1 MSGALDAEVVN
12 PIVGDD
18 EIQQVLSSFAA
29 AHQSADSKPARK
41 TPARKKP
48 DKEEK
53 VEKPAQVQRPLVDT
67 RIAFD
72 TGEEGDMESEIE
84 ADGELVG
91 SQFEGMALGDEM
103 EDDDDG
109 SDGLPPAS
117 RARRPKPDAGQKD
130 DVWSWY
136 EKFKI
141 GSDPEMDIQI
151 VRVYPKIF
159 PNGVVAEGLL
169 DTCPTPVD
177 AEYIAKTYGGG
188 RYEIHAMGPGKNG
201 HGRRRYSKY
210 TLSIP
215 GVANSAVPSSLAK
228 EAIGK
233 GETRMQAPVVVAPP
247 SENSSVTQ
255 QALKTLEKVS
265 DDAQKRARTL
275 EDRMYSG
282 VATGVAEATK
292 LADLV
297 REESDKRIALLR
309 EQAEREAKH
318 LKDQA
323 ERESK
328 LLEQRLQERDKEID
342 SLRVEVR
349 QMQNA
354 APGTLKEIVDMVRPN
369 RPDNAVSQE
378 LMNSLLSKHSTETE
392 AMRAAHVRE
401 IDATRSAHLRE
412 IESLRQ
418 SNERDR
424 DSDRRDSVSREQR
437 LADQVDQVREER
449 RRDLEMHRQLQDQRE
464 AASKEREQNRVGLVE
479 TMWQARMRSTE
490 EAFNFRIQSL
500 SAETERLRG
509 ELSDLRSKARD
520 DGDVY
525 SQIEKA
531 KQLLEVARDVGG
543 GLSGDGEPV
552 SAPAMAMPPPPP
564 PPASKGVID
573 QVMEHGPMIAKIVTD
588 LVGADT
594 RKKARRQ
601 PPMPGAMPGA
611 MQPSMPPLGS
621 VVSTPQGRMV
631 VTPTG
636 MVPEQAYLQNVRMQ
650 SMQQPRMFQSP
661 QLPGIPTTQVGQG
674 QRPTMQGRGP
684 QGAPMQQPRRMPQQ
698 QMSGMPGWGA
708 GSQMARPQPPKRTSR
723 GEHEIPEDFNE
734 EAVDE
739 SQDYVVAAPNI
750 FEAEEQMAG
759 AREPLSGTAAS
770 FVAKAIDDGMND
782 AMEVDEF
789 IDAVKQKV
797 PESYLQD
804 LVKHTPQEVIASVRE
819 HAPKSLALSP
829 GGLEFTTAVMT
840 RLRAMYGIT

>member
-1 MSGALDAEVVN
+1 
-12 PIVGDD
+12 
-18 EIQQVLSSFAA
+18 
-29 AHQSADSKPARK
+29 
-41 TPARKKP
+41 
-48 DKEEK
+48 
-53 VEKPAQVQRPLVDT
+53 
-67 RIAFD
+67 
-72 TGEEGDMESEIE
+72 
-84 ADGELVG
+84 
-91 SQFEGMALGDEM
+91 
-103 EDDDDG
+103 
-109 SDGLPPAS
+109 
-117 RARRPKPDAGQKD
+117 
-130 DVWSWY
+130 
-136 EKFKI
+136 
-141 GSDPEMDIQI
+141 
-151 VRVYPKIF
+151 
-159 PNGVVAEGLL
+159 
-169 DTCPTPVD
+169 
-177 AEYIAKTYGGG
+177 
-188 RYEIHAMGPGKNG
+188 
-201 HGRRRYSKY
+201 
-210 TLSIP
+210 
-215 GVANSAVPSSLAK
+215 
-228 EAIGK
+228 
-233 GETRMQAPVVVAPP
+233 
-247 SENSSVTQ
+247 
-255 QALKTLEKVS
+255 
-265 DDAQKRARTL
+265 
-275 EDRMYSG
+275 
-282 VATGVAEATK
+282 
-292 LADLV
+292 
-297 REESDKRIALLR
+297 
-309 EQAEREAKH
+309 
-318 LKDQA
+318 
-323 ERESK
+323 
-328 LLEQRLQERDKEID
+328 
-342 SLRVEVR
+342 
-349 QMQNA
+349 MQNA
-354 APGTLKEIVDMVRPN
+354 APGTIKEIVDMVRPN

-378 LMNSLLSKHSTETE
+378 LMNSLLSKHSTEIE

-418 SNERDR
+418 SHERDR

-437 LADQVDQVREER
+437 LADQLEQVREER

-464 AASKEREQNRVGLVE
+464 AASKEREQSRVGLVE

-543 GLSGDGEPV
+543 GLSGDSEPV

-564 PPASKGVID
+564 PPAAKGVID

-594 RKKARRQ
+594 KKKARRQ
-601 PPMPGAMPGA
+601 PQMPGAMPGA

-621 VVSTPQGRMV
+621 VVNTPQGRMV
-631 VTPTG
+631 VTPSG

-674 QRPTMQGRGP
+674 QRPPMQGMVP
-684 QGAPMQQPRRMPQQ
+684 QRAPMQQPRRMPQQ
-698 QMSGMPGWGA
+698 QMSGMPGQGA
-708 GSQMARPQPPKRTSR
+708 GSQMARPQSPKRTSR
-723 GEHEIPEDFNE
+723 GEHEIHEDFNE
-734 EAVDE
+734 ETGDE

-804 LVKHTPQEVIASVRE
+804 LVKYTPQEVIASVRE

-829 GGLEFTTAVMT
+829 GGLEFTAAVMT
-840 RLRAMYGIT
+840 RLRAMYGIA